1 MMAYALPAAELL
13 PFSPSWVV
21 AARVRMRRSAARGR
35 MTAAETPDPAKLN
48 ALLLAVAQ
56 AQDRAA
62 FAALFAHFAPRIKGY
77 LLKLGAGAALAE
89 DLAQEAMLT
98 VWRKARLF
106 DSSKASAAT
115 WIFTIARNLRID
127 AIRRERR
134 PDFDPN
140 DPALVPDD
148 EPPADSVMIRE
159 DDEEKLRAALKVL
172 SPEQAQVVQMSFFAD
187 KPHSQIASELGLPLG
202 TVKSR
207 LRLAMVRIRVAI
219 GGAS

>member
-13 PFSPSWVV
+13 PFSPSRV
-21 AARVRMRRSAARGR
+21 AAVRMRRPAVRGR
-35 MTAAETPDPAKLN
+35 MSAGETPDPAKLN

-56 AQDRAA
+56 VQDRAA

-89 DLAQEAMLT
+89 DLAQEAMLS

-106 DSSKASAAT
+106 DPTKASAAT

-140 DPALVPDD
+140 DPALVLDD
-148 EPPADSVMIRE
+148 EPPADALLMRE
-159 DDEEKLRAALKVL
+159 DDDEKLRAAMTAL
-172 SPEQAQVVQMSFFAD
+172 SPEQAQVIQMSFFAD

-207 LRLAMVRIRVAI
+207 LRLALVRIRVAMR
-219 GGAS
+219 GES